1 MFDGK
6 GSEVDR
12 NERAI
17 EAAVADFREQLEAF
31 EFPGEPAAGTLHRA
45 ASAAGTLLANV
56 AGLLLLAL
64 LVGGFAAAAR
74 LGWEL
79 LG

>member
-1 MFDGK
+1 M
-6 GSEVDR
+6 DR

-31 EFPGEPAAGTLHRA
+31 TFPGEPAAGTLRRA
-45 ASAAGTLLANV
+45 LGAAGTLLANV